1 VDGKVAAMEI
11 KTYRDLV
18 VWQQGIALVKNVY
31 EALKK
36 FPKSETFGLISQ
48 LRRAV
53 ISVPSN
59 IAEGYGRGRKDYA
72 RFLSI
77 ALGSL
82 YEVQTQIEIAKE
94 LGFIE
99 GQQYKQLL
107 EKTSEMERML
117 SKLHRVIRQR
127 TS

>member
-1 VDGKVAAMEI
+1 MDGKVAAMEI

>member
-1 VDGKVAAMEI
+1 MEI